1 MKTLLA
7 AILLLLLCILGMCI
21 GILVRGRFP
30 ETEVSKNTDMRRLGI
45 KCMREEEDALHGR
58 KRSSKT
64 ACCGEAGDACAGCSF
79 YQPEKTR

>member
-1 MKTLLA
+1 MKTVLA

-45 KCMREEEDALHGR
+45 QCMREEEEAIHGR
-58 KRSSKT
+58 KRPSKT
-64 ACCGEAGDACAGCSF
+64 ACGGEAGEACAGCSF
-79 YQPEKTR
+79 YETEKNR